1 MLGQVASDF
10 KLGDKTIRIAQVAG
24 EVFVLQLG
32 FASDDLFN
40 LLGKGLISFFF
51 AVEELGALGCIV
63 YNLRNLQNGL
73 SYSS

>member
-24 EVFVLQLG
+24 EIFLLQLS
-32 FASDDLFN
+32 FASYDLLYF
-40 LLGKGLISFFF
+40 LGKGLVSFFF

-63 YNLRNLQNGL
+63 YNLRNLQTGF
-73 SYSS
+73 SYS